1 LIKIVVLL
9 IENKKGEKMKHVQII
24 TKKPA
29 KMQVSNFQAWKDFLV
44 KLTDQIVE
52 FIFILTS

>member
-1 LIKIVVLL
+1 
-9 IENKKGEKMKHVQII
+9 MKHVQIL

-44 KLTDQIVE
+44 KLTDQIIE
-52 FIFILTS
+52 FVFIKTS